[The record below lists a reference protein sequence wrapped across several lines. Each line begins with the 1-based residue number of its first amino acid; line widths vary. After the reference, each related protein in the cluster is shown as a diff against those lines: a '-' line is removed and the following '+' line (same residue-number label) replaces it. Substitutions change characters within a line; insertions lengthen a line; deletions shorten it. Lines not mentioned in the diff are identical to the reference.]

1 MSLSENSPPLYLLS
15 LSKEKRN
22 CTFCINVPQIQ
33 ALYREL
39 QSWVVLVK
47 ALLSFVAIM
56 ILFWVLNLAGV
67 LVSMGMEMEIEME
80 KKVILWDG
88 GLYGWMI
95 VWIDGLYGW
104 MDGWMLGLIAR
115 YPWVVLA

>member
-1 MSLSENSPPLYLLS
+1 MSLSENSPLCLLS

-56 ILFWVLNLAGV
+56 ILFWDLNLAGV

-88 GLYGWMI
+88 GLYGWWIVWMDDCMDRWI
-95 VWIDGLYGW
+95 VWIVW
-104 MDGWMLGLIAR
+104 MDGWMDGC
-115 YPWVVLA
+115 LA